1 MRTLAD
7 ALNKL
12 HERGALSEDGQAE
25 VRIAPMQL
33 PDGSTS
39 AAVTVS
45 AFGRSVLMPSATHF
59 TAKDMSGA
67 LLRREI
73 SALAAAVSDA
83 DGNVQLADGSS
94 VRAVELERV
103 RLTYKLTLEQE
114 NILRC
119 VIKVL
124 NAEDRCY
131 RPIDV
136 DFPNLVVLDYAKVA
150 ELGAKKLPS
159 LKTIE
164 RDVLKKMPGVTRQT
178 LANVLA
184 LAGLRRP
191 RSGPRAR
198 PKSRK

>member
-1 MRTLAD
+1 
-7 ALNKL
+7 
-12 HERGALSEDGQAE
+12 
-25 VRIAPMQL
+25 MQL

-73 SALAAAVSDA
+73 SALDGAVTDAA
-83 DGNVQLADGSS
+83 GNVQLSDGSF
-94 VRAVELERV
+94 VRAVELERA
-103 RLTYKLTLEQE
+103 RLTNELTPEQE

-124 NAEDRCY
+124 EVEDRCY
-131 RPIDV
+131 RPVDV
-136 DFPNLVVLDYAKVA
+136 DLLPGLVALDYAKVA
-150 ELGAKKLPS
+150 ELGAEQLPS

-164 RDVLKKMPGVTRQT
+164 RNVLKIMPEVTRQT